1 MMALLTATQGADD
14 SARNLYTIARA
25 ALGDLQ
31 KEILQGIHKNV
42 DTITVMKLLLV
53 IMGAIWMFH
62 IFEAISRGAK
72 KGNVGFVMVDVWN
85 VFYDKGPRFVWYLGL
100 SLALL
105 GVTAGGRA
113 WQERAKENTVILSI
127 GNDSEYDETGDGGS
141 FEWMSRT
148 FRDLLGTEDGQPP
161 APLRSLDEASKTANA
176 AINGLDYTLMS
187 REVQNRLD
195 EARKQVTDRTVG
207 AGDAAAAFTA
217 TGLSLGSPIVGIVMA
232 VWDEIAKIVL
242 NIMFITAQFQVA
254 KALVIQYIYLSFAWS
269 IALHFLP
276 VAALLAYF
284 RSLQGFLVNLAKHLI
299 AMTVAASIIGILAQE
314 LYKSTFWL
322 GDQGLIAMAFKGAGY
337 TEDIKWAPTVFPYL
351 AQKYGWAVASAQI
364 IFLLGAISMVLSE
377 VYGIV
382 RGVMDGTMRTTWH
395 GQKGGISAVV
405 KGDS

>member
-31 KEILQGIHKNV
+31 KEVLQGLHKNV

-62 IFEAISRGAK
+62 ILEAVARGAK
-72 KGNVGFVMVDVWN
+72 KGNVGFVLMDVWN

-113 WQERAKENTVILSI
+113 WQERAQQNTVLLSI
-127 GNDSEYDETGDGGS
+127 GNADQYDETGDGGS
-141 FEWMSRT
+141 FMWLSRT

-176 AINGLDYTLMS
+176 AINGLDYTMMS
-187 REVQNRLD
+187 AEVRTRLKALN
-195 EARKQVTDRTVG
+195 EQVTDRSVG

-217 TGLSLGSPIVGIVMA
+217 TGLSFGSPIVMIALA
-232 VWDEIAKIVL
+232 VWDELVKIVL
-242 NIMFITAQFQVA
+242 NIMFITAQFQLA
-254 KALVIQYIYLSFAWS
+254 KALVIQYTYLCFAWS

-276 VAALLAYF
+276 VAAMLAYF
-284 RSLQGFLVNLAKHLI
+284 RSMQGFLVNLVKHLV
-299 AMTVAASIIGILAQE
+299 AMTVAASVVGTLAQE

-322 GDQGLIAMAFKGAGY
+322 GDQGLIAMAFQGVSY
-337 TEDIKWAPTVFPYL
+337 TSDIKWAPTVFPYL
-351 AQKYGWAVASAQI
+351 VQKYGWAVSSAQI
-364 IFLLGAISMVLSE
+364 VALLGAISMVLGE
-377 VYGIV
+377 VYSIV
-382 RGVMDGTMRTTWH
+382 RGVMDGAMRTTWQ
-395 GQKGGISAVV
+395 GNKGGISAVL
-405 KGDS
+405 KGDM